1 MKAFNCVFEA
11 QIIIIVYNISFII
24 AHIALNS
31 QTVLCMYVVQYHVD
45 VIHLLKALSVCITK

>member
-11 QIIIIVYNISFII
+11 QIIIVYNISFII

-31 QTVLCMYVVQYHVD
+31 QTVLCMYVVQYHVH
-45 VIHLLKALSVCITK
+45 VIHLLKALAVCITK

>member
-11 QIIIIVYNISFII
+11 QIIIVYNISFII

-31 QTVLCMYVVQYHVD
+31 QTVVCMYVVQYHVH
-45 VIHLLKALSVCITK
+45 VIHLLLALAVCITK